1 MWNASGLAHDHTQG
15 RKTEERQANVA
26 GTKSA
31 IENPQ
36 SAILLMDNLVLS
48 NILYRKTRTLTTV
61 AGVALGVVLVVLTVG
76 IAHGFLHDQGR
87 RNAAVT
93 AEIVVGPAGTAFG
106 LSLNPTLSMP
116 LDVADKIHSIDG
128 VSEVVPVGQYLS
140 GHVIDGVDYDSFTR
154 VSELRVV
161 EGRPVKSGDE
171 AIIDR
176 IQQRQRKLKVGD
188 EMQIFD
194 RPFRIVG
201 IYEPESLARIK
212 VPLPTMQQYL
222 QRPLCSMFLVK
233 LAEPSR
239 QEEVAA
245 LIKERFPNYGAT
257 LTRDLPILIGR
268 GIPALQTFLKVVIGL
283 SIIVSSLVI
292 LLTMYTTVT
301 ERTRQIG
308 VLKSLGASRTWI
320 AGEIEKEAL
329 LISGLG
335 VLVGSLLAIAGKYAI
350 MRLTPVSVELEP
362 MWLFYA
368 LALGLLAGALGSLY
382 PALRAANQD
391 PVTALAY
398 E

>member
-1 MWNASGLAHDHTQG
+1 
-15 RKTEERQANVA
+15 
-26 GTKSA
+26 
-31 IENPQ
+31 
-36 SAILLMDNLVLS
+36 MDNLVLS
-48 NILYRKTRTLTTV
+48 NILYRKTRTITTM

-93 AEIVVGPAGTAFG
+93 AEIMVGPAGTTFG
-106 LSLNPTLSMP
+106 LSLNPTLSLP
-116 LDVADKIHSIDG
+116 LDLVDKIRSFDG
-128 VSEVVPVGQYLS
+128 VREVVPVGQYLS
-140 GHVIDGVDYDSFTR
+140 GRVIDGIDYESFTR
-154 VSELRVV
+154 VSDLRIV
-161 EGRPVKSGDE
+161 EGRPIRSGDE

-176 IQQRQRKLKVGD
+176 VQQAQRKLKVGA
-188 EMQIFD
+188 EMQVFD

-201 IYEPESLARIK
+201 IYEPESLARLK
-212 VPLPTMQQYL
+212 VPLATMQQFL
-222 QRPLCSMFLVK
+222 NRPLCSMLLVK
-233 LAEPSR
+233 LADSSK
-239 QEEVAA
+239 QEEVAER
-245 LIKERFPNYGAT
+245 IKERFPDLSAT

-268 GIPALQTFLKVVIGL
+268 GTPALQTFLKVVIAL

-308 VLKSLGASRTWI
+308 VLKSLGASKAWI

-329 LISGLG
+329 LISALG
-335 VLVGSLLAIAGKYAI
+335 VLAGSLLAVAGKYAI
-350 MRLTPVSVELEP
+350 VRLTPISVELEP
-362 MWLFYA
+362 LWLFYA

>member
-1 MWNASGLAHDHTQG
+1 
-15 RKTEERQANVA
+15 
-26 GTKSA
+26 
-31 IENPQ
+31 
-36 SAILLMDNLVLS
+36 MDNLVLS
-48 NILYRKTRTLTTV
+48 NILFRKTRTLATM

-93 AEIVVGPAGTAFG
+93 AEIMVGPAGTTFG

-116 LDVADKIHSIDG
+116 LDLADKIRTIDG
-128 VSEVVPVGQYLS
+128 VQDVVPVGQYLS
-140 GHVIDGVDYDSFTR
+140 GHVIDGIDYASFTR
-154 VSELRVV
+154 VSEVRVV
-161 EGRPVKSGDE
+161 EGRPVQSGDE

-188 EMQIFD
+188 QMEIFD
-194 RPFRIVG
+194 RPFQIVG

-212 VPLPTMQQYL
+212 VPLTTMQQYL
-222 QRPLCSMFLVK
+222 QRPLCSMLLVK
-233 LAEPSR
+233 LADAAR
-239 QEEVAA
+239 QEEVATR
-245 LIKERFPNYGAT
+245 IKELLPDNSAT

-268 GIPALQTFLKVVIGL
+268 GIPALQTFLSVVIAL

-308 VLKSLGASRTWI
+308 VLKSLGASKAWI

-329 LISGLG
+329 MISGLG
-335 VLVGSLLAIAGKYAI
+335 VLAGSLLAVAGKVAI
-350 MRLTPVSVELEP
+350 MRLTPISVELEP
-362 MWLFYA
+362 MWLLYA
-368 LALGLLAGALGSLY
+368 LVLGLLAGALGSLY

-391 PVTALAY
+391 AVTALAY

>member
-1 MWNASGLAHDHTQG
+1 
-15 RKTEERQANVA
+15 
-26 GTKSA
+26 
-31 IENPQ
+31 
-36 SAILLMDNLVLS
+36 MDNLVLS

-116 LDVADKIHSIDG
+116 LDVADKIYSIDG
-128 VSEVVPVGQYLS
+128 VSDVVPVGQYLS

-161 EGRPVKSGDE
+161 EGRPVRSGDE

-176 IQQRQRKLKVGD
+176 VQQRQRKLKVGD

-212 VPLPTMQQYL
+212 MPLATMQQYL

-233 LAEPSR
+233 LADPSR
-239 QEEVAA
+239 QEAVATQ
-245 LIKERFPNYGAT
+245 IKERFPDYGAT

-268 GIPALQTFLKVVIGL
+268 GIPALQTFLRVVIGL

-308 VLKSLGASRTWI
+308 VLKSLGASRAWI

-335 VLVGSLLAIAGKYAI
+335 VLAGSVLAIAGKYAI

-362 MWLFYA
+362 MWLLYA

-391 PVTALAY
+391 PVNALAY

>member
-1 MWNASGLAHDHTQG
+1 
-15 RKTEERQANVA
+15 
-26 GTKSA
+26 
-31 IENPQ
+31 
-36 SAILLMDNLVLS
+36 MDNLVLS
-48 NILYRKTRTLTTV
+48 NILYRKTRTITTM

-93 AEIVVGPAGTAFG
+93 AEIMVGPAGTTFG
-106 LSLNPTLSMP
+106 LSLNPTLSLP
-116 LDVADKIHSIDG
+116 LDLVDRIRSIDG
-128 VSEVVPVGQYLS
+128 VRDVVPVGQYLS
-140 GHVIDGVDYDSFTR
+140 GRVIDGIDYESFTR
-154 VSELRVV
+154 VSDLRIV
-161 EGRPVKSGDE
+161 EGRPIRSGDE

-176 IQQRQRKLKVGD
+176 VQQAQRKLKVGS
-188 EMQIFD
+188 EMQVFD

-201 IYEPESLARIK
+201 IYEPESLARLK
-212 VPLPTMQQYL
+212 VPLATMQQFL
-222 QRPLCSMFLVK
+222 NRPLCSMLLVK
-233 LAEPSR
+233 LADSSK

-245 LIKERFPNYGAT
+245 RIKERFPDLSAT

-268 GIPALQTFLKVVIGL
+268 GTPALQSFLKVVIAL
-283 SIIVSSLVI
+283 SIILSSLVI

-308 VLKSLGASRTWI
+308 VLKSLGASKAWI
-320 AGEIEKEAL
+320 AGETEKEAL
-329 LISGLG
+329 LISALG
-335 VLVGSLLAIAGKYAI
+335 VIAGSLLAVAGKYAI
-350 MRLTPVSVELEP
+350 LRLTPLSVELEP
-362 MWLFYA
+362 LWLFYA